1 MNCLGENLIQMYID
15 QETDEKL
22 RQDIEAHLQQCSG
35 CQEAYEVL
43 LENHAFCLEVFSDY
57 GQAIDQE
64 LLQVEDQMT
73 TEGVTSLEVYKNQ
86 KKAKETVK
94 PNKGASWIMKKYQK
108 YIASAAV
115 IGLIVTGMSIEP
127 VRASVSDVVS
137 IFRAN
142 DMKTVDIS
150 LASLQEVE
158 KALTERE
165 GKINIDNL
173 AKINQSGG
181 ESRNFTS
188 LSAAEEEM
196 GFGITPPN
204 GLDGRYQLSS
214 ISGSTRQSIDF
225 TLEIE
230 SVNDL
235 MKTLGAEKLFDT
247 ALDGKT
253 FSINMSPS
261 VSVAYEDSANHKYLN
276 YSLTK
281 MPQVVA
287 PAGTDI
293 NELVSC
299 IASLGILP
307 REIQNQLKN
316 MTDMGETLYIPN
328 VDGAVKTFD
337 MGGKKVFGSFTEDA
351 NYSYG
356 YATWLEDGVI
366 HTLSGDLTEAEAK
379 AILSGK

>member
-1 MNCLGENLIQMYID
+1 MNCLGENLLQMYID
-15 QETDEKL
+15 HETDEQMGK
-22 RQDIEAHLQQCSG
+22 DIEKHLGQCSV
-35 CQEAYEVL
+35 CKAQYEAL
-43 LENHAFCLEVFSDY
+43 LEDNDFCLDVFSDY
-57 GQAIDQE
+57 SEAIE
-64 LLQVEDQMT
+64 EEMRVIPLEAYRNLKK
-73 TEGVTSLEVYKNQ
+73 TE
-86 KKAKETVK
+86 AAVK
-94 PNKGASWIMKKYQK
+94 PTKGVKWIMKKYQK

-142 DMKTVDIS
+142 DMKTMDIS

-173 AKINQSGG
+173 AKINQTGG
-181 ESRNFTS
+181 ESKNFTS
-188 LSAAEEEM
+188 IAAAEEEA
-196 GFGITPPN
+196 GFGITPLS
-204 GLDGRYQLSS
+204 GLDGRYQLSN

-225 TLEIE
+225 TLQIE
-230 SVNDL
+230 SVNEL
-235 MKTLGAEKLFDT
+235 MKTLGAEKLFDPS
-247 ALDGKT
+247 LDGKT

-261 VSVAYEDSANHKYLN
+261 VSVAYEDSASHQYLN

-287 PAGTDI
+287 PSGTDI
-293 NELVSC
+293 KDLVSC
-299 IASLGILP
+299 VASLGILP

-316 MTDMGETLYIPN
+316 MTDVGETLYIPN

-337 MGGKKVFGSFTEDA
+337 IGGKKVFGSFSEDS
-351 NYSYG
+351 NYNYG
-356 YATWLEDGVI
+356 YVTWLENGVV
-366 HTLSGDLTEAEAK
+366 HTLSGDINEAEAK